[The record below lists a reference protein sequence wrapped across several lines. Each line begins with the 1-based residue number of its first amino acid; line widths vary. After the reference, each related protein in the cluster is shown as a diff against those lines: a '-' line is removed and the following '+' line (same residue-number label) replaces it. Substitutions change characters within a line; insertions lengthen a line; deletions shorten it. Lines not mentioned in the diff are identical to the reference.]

1 MKTIQDFYDKYGT
14 GKNYED
20 LFAIMCKA
28 KRENNHNLA
37 IDVDDFISDL
47 KAVIDADFDELLWRD
62 YKFITDP
69 AWTNVP
75 VDDEDDEEDEG
86 EPEYVLSTPACS
98 QIYRTYAKA
107 LEGYNL
113 HRNYYVREGWPM
125 VLEHKSKRA
134 IVVDGVEVRAL
145 RVLFRKGNVNKEITL
160 TIRIEID

>member
-1 MKTIQDFYDKYGT
+1 MRQATDADYEAHVRLYRRFYNDEDDGT
-14 GKNYED
+14 
-20 LFAIMCKA
+20 LFA
-28 KRENNHNLA
+28 
-37 IDVDDFISDL
+37 
-47 KAVIDADFDELLWRD
+47 
-62 YKFITDP
+62 
-69 AWTNVP
+69 
-75 VDDEDDEEDEG
+75 DDEEDEG
-86 EPEYVLSTPACS
+86 EPEYVLSSPECS

-113 HRNYYVREGWPM
+113 HRDYYVREGWPM

>member
-1 MKTIQDFYDKYGT
+1 MTKKKQTQMRQAT
-14 GKNYED
+14 
-20 LFAIMCKA
+20 
-28 KRENNHNLA
+28 
-37 IDVDDFISDL
+37 DVDYEAHARLYRRF
-47 KAVIDADFDELLWRD
+47 
-62 YKFITDP
+62 Y
-69 AWTNVP
+69 N
-75 VDDEDDEEDEG
+75 DEDDGTLFADDEEDDYEDEG
-86 EPEYVLSTPACS
+86 EPEYVLSSPACS

-113 HRNYYVREGWPM
+113 HRDYYVHEGWPM